1 MFLYKLLHMDQ
12 YAIMAQ
18 HIRFDQIRTCK
29 GSNQLDP
36 KAGLFEANKKFETH
50 ALTADIR
57 MTP

>member
-1 MFLYKLLHMDQ
+1 
-12 YAIMAQ
+12 MAQ
-18 HIRFDQIRTCK
+18 HIRFDQIRTYK

-50 ALTADIR
+50 ALTADIK